1 MKEKITIKFEYCFK
15 YPVYQMRIFEDIT
28 LEDADVIESAL
39 LLEIKSNKY
48 QDWIISRER
57 RHTV

>member
-1 MKEKITIKFEYCFK
+1 MKEKITIRFEYSFK
-15 YPVYQMRIFEDIT
+15 YPVYQMRLFEDIT
-28 LEDADVIESAL
+28 AEEADIIENAL

-57 RHTV
+57 RRTV